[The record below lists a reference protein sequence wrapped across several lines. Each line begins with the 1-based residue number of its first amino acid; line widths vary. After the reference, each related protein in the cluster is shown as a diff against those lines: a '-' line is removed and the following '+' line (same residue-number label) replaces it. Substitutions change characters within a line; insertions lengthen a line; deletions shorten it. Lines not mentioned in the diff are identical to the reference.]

1 MSIAIT
7 NWAEEDRPREK
18 MVLKG
23 KQALSDAE
31 LLAILIGSG
40 TIGQDAVSLAK
51 EILQQSNNNLN
62 ELGRKTLKELEKN
75 HKGIGEAKAIT
86 IVAALEI
93 GRRRQISDIP
103 ERPKIESSKDA
114 ARMIAPIIAD
124 LNHEEFWVLFLN
136 RNNEVTERRKIS
148 QGGSSSTVVDVKMLF
163 KTAIEL
169 NASGIIAVHNHP
181 SGSLQ
186 PSKEDLSLTK
196 KIKEAGL
203 ILDVKL
209 MDHLI
214 ISERGYYSFADHGTL
229 GG

>member
-7 NWAEEDRPREK
+7 DWAEEDRPREK

-40 TIGQDAVSLAK
+40 TVGQSAVALAQ

-62 ELGRKTLKELEKN
+62 ELGRKTHKELEKK
-75 HKGIGEAKAIT
+75 HKGIGLAKAIT

-114 ARMIAPIIAD
+114 AKMIAPLIAD
-124 LNHEEFWVLFLN
+124 LNHEEFWMLFLN

-186 PSKEDLSLTK
+186 PSKADLLLTN

-203 ILDVKL
+203 VLDIKL
-209 MDHLI
+209 LDHLI
-214 ISERGYYSFADHGTL
+214 ISERGYYSFADNGTL
-229 GG
+229 